1 METMKQIK
9 PEFKVNLTSLLDGRS
24 EAWGTDL
31 GARVFGTLNLRL
43 MGLGEGTLVPVDY
56 AGLERTDV
64 SFQREAV
71 VETVRKHRPRL
82 LFVVVNLV
90 DQDVR
95 TNLEHA
101 LDRRGDSVIALE
113 PDGGRKVLGKKLSEE
128 QQATLERVWEL
139 GEATS
144 ALFVREAAETG
155 RDEKL
160 STASSRL
167 TALWKAGLLE
177 RVEGSAATGGREH
190 RYYPIG

>member
-1 METMKQIK
+1 MKQIK
-9 PEFKVNLTSLLDGRS
+9 EEYVVSLTGLLSGRT

-31 GARVFGTLNLRL
+31 GARVFGAMNLEL
-43 MGLGEGTLVPVDY
+43 MGLGEGTLIRLDY

-71 VETVRKHRPRL
+71 VETLRKYRPRL
-82 LFVVVNLV
+82 LFVIVNLR
-90 DQDVR
+90 DQDIQ

-101 LDRRGDSVIALE
+101 LERRSESVLARE
-113 PDGGRKVLGKKLSEE
+113 PAGLRVLGKKPSEE
-128 QQATLERVWEL
+128 QEATLRRVWEL

-144 ALFVREAAETG
+144 AMLVRDAAERG
-155 RDEKL
+155 QGKEEKL

-177 RVEGSAATGGREH
+177 RVEGTAVSGGREH
-190 RYYPIG
+190 RYYPIT

>member
-1 METMKQIK
+1 MKQK
-9 PEFKVNLTSLLDGRS
+9 KAKFEVNLTSLLDGRT

-31 GARVFGTLNLRL
+31 GARVFGTLNLKL

-56 AGLERTDV
+56 SGLERTDV

-71 VETVRKHRPRL
+71 VETFRKHRPRL

-101 LDRRGDSVIALE
+101 LDRRGDCVTALE
-113 PDGGRKVLGKKLSEE
+113 PDGRRKVLGKKLSEE
-128 QQATLERVWEL
+128 QQATLERMWKL

-155 RDEKL
+155 KDEKL

-190 RYYPIG
+190 RYYPIA